1 MEKTDRTARTLL
13 TVAEMSD
20 ELRVTRG
27 TTYKWIR
34 EGTLPAVRVGGTVRV
49 PAKLLVDRL
58 ARSIRT
64 CQEATDDHHAAG
76 WPSDSDREHRA
87 NTRAS
92 SNAFQGVCADSSR
105 SLICRYLRLSTQIA
119 CVCCINTAVGR
130 HQRIVSGENGNVNG
144 IPFALRSGLPSRR
157 TR

>member
-1 MEKTDRTARTLL
+1 METTDHTVRTLL
-13 TVAEMSD
+13 TVAEVSD

-64 CQEATDDHHAAG
+64 
-76 WPSDSDREHRA
+76 
-87 NTRAS
+87 
-92 SNAFQGVCADSSR
+92 
-105 SLICRYLRLSTQIA
+105 
-119 CVCCINTAVGR
+119 
-130 HQRIVSGENGNVNG
+130 
-144 IPFALRSGLPSRR
+144 
-157 TR
+157 